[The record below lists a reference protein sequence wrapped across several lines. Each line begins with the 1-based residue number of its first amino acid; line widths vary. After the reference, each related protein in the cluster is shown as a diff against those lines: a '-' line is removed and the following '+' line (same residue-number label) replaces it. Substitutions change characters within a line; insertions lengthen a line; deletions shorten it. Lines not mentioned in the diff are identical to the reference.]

1 MNAPQKPSTATSIW
15 NIFFKGLLTVLPVA
29 LTLYLLIWLVQA
41 LEGMFSFFLGALL
54 PEAWSFPGL
63 SLLLGIGFIFLA
75 GLLLQ
80 LWLVRWIWSWGE
92 ALLERIPLIQEVY
105 TSIRQAFRY
114 LAGQQQA
121 VGGKVVMVTI
131 ENPPMRLLGLVT
143 CENLSKAPKGLQS
156 EDTIGVY
163 LPMSFQIGGYT
174 VYVPRSSVQPVDMTA
189 KEALRWSLMGGV
201 IQNSENRGQKTEA
214 RNQRS
219 EVRGQKSEV
228 RNQRSEIRG
237 QRSEVRKKK

>member
-1 MNAPQKPSTATSIW
+1 MTTPPQDSKTNSIW

-29 LTLYLLIWLVQA
+29 LTIYLVVWLVQA
-41 LEGMFSFFLGALL
+41 LEGMFSFFLGAFL
-54 PEAWSFPGL
+54 PATWTFPGL

-80 LWLVRWIWSWGE
+80 VWVVQWVWSWGE
-92 ALLERIPLIQEVY
+92 ALLERIPLVQEVY
-105 TSIRQAFRY
+105 TSIRQAFKY
-114 LAGQQQA
+114 LAGQQKA
-121 VGGKVVMVTI
+121 VGSKVVMVTI

-143 CENLSKAPKGLQS
+143 CEDLSKAPKGLQS

-189 KEALRWSLMGGV
+189 KQALRWALMGGV
-201 IQNSENRGQKTEA
+201 MESEPEPHRTRRDG
-214 RNQRS
+214 R
-219 EVRGQKSEV
+219 
-228 RNQRSEIRG
+228 
-237 QRSEVRKKK
+237 